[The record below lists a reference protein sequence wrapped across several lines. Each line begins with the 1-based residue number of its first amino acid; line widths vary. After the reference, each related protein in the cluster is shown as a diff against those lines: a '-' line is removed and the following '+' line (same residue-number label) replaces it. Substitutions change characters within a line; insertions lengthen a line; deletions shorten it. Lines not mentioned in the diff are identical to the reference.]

1 MAITGELDSAR
12 FTAMSV
18 VDAAAQLKHMV
29 KLKVQSH
36 HESMS
41 HTHETIRTCAMLS
54 VIHVSEWS
62 ALMQCSGLSEVSDL
76 TLCV

>member
-1 MAITGELDSAR
+1 MFLHSLPNSVSSESLSAMAITGELDSAR

-36 HESMS
+36 HESYS
-41 HTHETIRTCAMLS
+41 CTHAVQWT
-54 VIHVSEWS
+54 
-62 ALMQCSGLSEVSDL
+62 Q
-76 TLCV
+76 